1 RAPTSGLNNNL
12 QDWVNRRPPHGIRG
26 RHPKIL
32 YMTQVGVQPPTFAL
46 FVKNRDALH
55 FSYERYLINQMR
67 ETYGFTGTPIRLHV
81 RESRRR
87 DYSDRPVIDAPNH

>member
-1 RAPTSGLNNNL
+1 
-12 QDWVNRRPPHGIRG
+12 
-26 RHPKIL
+26 
-32 YMTQVGVQPPTFAL
+32 
-46 FVKNRDALH
+46 
-55 FSYERYLINQMR
+55 YERYLINQMR